1 MAYRRKLWV
10 LSGLAALAVGR
21 PLLAH
26 GGQYR
31 GPWNAPP
38 TPGAPANPG
47 TPVTGGG
54 AVGGPTGPAAPLTGG
69 RPAIGDG
76 TSWQVWWEFSKDPL
90 LDELAVEREHVAT
103 GSDEF
108 YLGSTRRKHARDT
121 ERPTPQD
128 RKDRIANALA
138 QALERT
144 NNKDLTTAAMIALAK
159 VGIDPEGAR
168 LVELFHKR
176 LADGDQ
182 EVRES
187 AALAL
192 GIAGQPAAL
201 DLLCSLVADG
211 PEGRKAAGGEVPVRT
226 RTFAAWGL
234 GLLARRSG
242 DPAVKQRVRDVLLA
256 ELRDMYEKSRDLRV
270 GVVEGLGLLADPVQG
285 THKRLVWQTVG
296 ELWNYY
302 DRDLGKGDQLVQA
315 HAPIAIARL
324 LGRGDGSEHARAVQR
339 LVAESTSSTTRHHAI
354 HQSAAMALGTLC
366 LPPEQGEDHAVAS
379 AALLRCYEQ
388 GTDQLARFFAVLS
401 LGRIGGDR
409 NRQALVDL
417 FRTANRAI
425 ERPWLALALGL
436 CARDRARAEGGG
448 IDEEVGR
455 LLRDEFLDQG
465 GTDAKSAMALAVGL
479 TGYAPA
485 ADALRPRL
493 QDGQQNDMLVGYVAI
508 ALALLDCAPAADE
521 LLTLM
526 QQCKR
531 RPFVLQQCAVAL
543 GRLGDVRVV
552 PALLGMLEASD
563 STAVLAGVATALA
576 AVRDRRSID
585 PLIGALQ
592 DPERTFLAKAF
603 AAVAL
608 GGIGDKSPLP
618 WNVAIASG
626 MNYMA
631 TVDTLT
637 NGSTGVLD
645 IL

>member
-1 MAYRRKLWV
+1 
-10 LSGLAALAVGR
+10 
-21 PLLAH
+21 
-26 GGQYR
+26 
-31 GPWNAPP
+31 
-38 TPGAPANPG
+38 
-47 TPVTGGG
+47 
-54 AVGGPTGPAAPLTGG
+54 
-69 RPAIGDG
+69 
-76 TSWQVWWEFSKDPL
+76 
-90 LDELAVEREHVAT
+90 
-103 GSDEF
+103 
-108 YLGSTRRKHARDT
+108 
-121 ERPTPQD
+121 
-128 RKDRIANALA
+128 
-138 QALERT
+138 
-144 NNKDLTTAAMIALAK
+144 
-159 VGIDPEGAR
+159 
-168 LVELFHKR
+168 
-176 LADGDQ
+176 
-182 EVRES
+182 VRS
-187 AALAL
+187 
-192 GIAGQPAAL
+192 
-201 DLLCSLVADG
+201 S
-211 PEGRKAAGGEVPVRT
+211 
-226 RTFAAWGL
+226 
-234 GLLARRSG
+234 
-242 DPAVKQRVRDVLLA
+242 
-256 ELRDMYEKSRDLRV
+256 
-270 GVVEGLGLLADPVQG
+270 
-285 THKRLVWQTVG
+285 
-296 ELWNYY
+296 
-302 DRDLGKGDQLVQA
+302 
-315 HAPIAIARL
+315 
-324 LGRGDGSEHARAVQR
+324 GRGSRSR
-339 LVAESTSSTTRHHAI
+339 W
-354 HQSAAMALGTLC
+354 
-366 LPPEQGEDHAVAS
+366 AS
-379 AALLRCYEQ
+379 
-388 GTDQLARFFAVLS
+388 
-401 LGRIGGDR
+401 
-409 NRQALVDL
+409 
-417 FRTANRAI
+417 
-425 ERPWLALALGL
+425 
-436 CARDRARAEGGG
+436 ARDRARAEGGG